1 MNFLSSHRP
10 SLIIHVPR
18 LVGPL
23 KELTRQTMQTFNW
36 SLSRAHWESA
46 AGKSQAGVGLGGDK
60 TESER
65 SPVSLCHH
73 LQSEPLSSLPIR
85 LLAGG
90 QGQRWNLRPWMIYS
104 MFKITLKQMSV
115 DNSSGEIHFLR
126 RCFQTV
132 SNSVLQHTLNLPI
145 SLRAIQVYI
154 HIFFGLY
161 LHTSAQQ
168 HACWDK
174 WERFSISL

>member
-23 KELTRQTMQTFNW
+23 EELTRQTMQTFNR

-46 AGKSQAGVGLGGDK
+46 AAKSQAGGRGWGVVIKQRVRGLN
-60 TESER
+60 TIYR
-65 SPVSLCHH
+65 VSLCHH

-90 QGQRWNLRPWMIYS
+90 QGQR
-104 MFKITLKQMSV
+104 
-115 DNSSGEIHFLR
+115 
-126 RCFQTV
+126 
-132 SNSVLQHTLNLPI
+132 
-145 SLRAIQVYI
+145 
-154 HIFFGLY
+154 
-161 LHTSAQQ
+161 
-168 HACWDK
+168 
-174 WERFSISL
+174 